1 MKLKER
7 YKISPEPSAEIPYRN
22 ILNANFDT
30 KTRVVK
36 LFYLFRSK
44 TKYPLKLITVEG
56 AIEETDISTANVSK
70 WIDSLMDAAYD
81 GEYNLKSSWANHQSS
96 AGIPRS
102 RHLLIFVNP
111 YGGTVR

>member
-1 MKLKER
+1 
-7 YKISPEPSAEIPYRN
+7 
-22 ILNANFDT
+22 
-30 KTRVVK
+30 VK
-36 LFYLFRSK
+36 LFYLFK
-44 TKYPLKLITVEG
+44 LKKKHPLKLITVEG
-56 AIEETDISTANVSK
+56 AIEEADISTANVSR

-81 GEYNLKSSWANHQSS
+81 GEYDLESSWASHQSS